1 MKRLIALLLTLM
13 VVGCA
18 VPVEQ
23 KEAQVEQDVPAL
35 DENLK
40 YVQDHAKL
48 FSDSERVKLNHV
60 LTVFEEST
68 SVEIFVVTTN
78 VPEVSDMA
86 QFTQRIFNQW
96 KPGKKELNNGIIIH
110 LNVGKYKDIQIN
122 TGYGIE
128 ADLPDIT
135 CGHIIDF
142 KMVDLIR
149 AGKYQ
154 EALVAGA
161 DSVCAA
167 LGTKAWTQRMAHRDE
182 VKKQQQI
189 EAAEAFHVLVI
200 VVLVFAFVGGIAAA
214 ILIPISRKR
223 RKELLRS
230 QTIELLAQ
238 LAGFIEDT
246 PRKITGAESA
256 LGLLRERYP
265 ESAWREFF
273 GLGGKVRAYCINF
286 KTLRERAEILLQSG
300 VWKDIKKA
308 AAIAEDARIS
318 ALAAV
323 DLVNGPS
330 QRLCNLDKAEETVPE
345 LCTKTAKAI
354 ETAKD
359 VVCKTGVSPAAR
371 QYLDEAIRKLTQA
384 KKLQT
389 GLIDWLLVSS
399 LVNEATDLM
408 GKALQQADEDL
419 NPHRSRFSSS
429 SSGGYTSRHSNDH
442 GSSNTGFH
450 AGGGRSGGGGAGR
463 RI

>member
-13 VVGCA
+13 IVGCA

-23 KEAQVEQDVPAL
+23 KDAQVEQNVPAL

-48 FSDSERVKLNHV
+48 FSDSERVKLNHT

-78 VPEVSDMA
+78 VPEVSDMVH
-86 QFTQRIFNQW
+86 FTQRIFDKL

-122 TGYGIE
+122 TGYGME

-167 LGTKAWTQRMAHRDE
+167 LGTKAWTQRMAYREE
-182 VKKQQQI
+182 VKKQQQKKT
-189 EAAEAFHVLVI
+189 AEAFHALLI
-200 VVLVFAFVGGIAAA
+200 VVLVFVFVGGLAAA

-223 RKELLRS
+223 RKELLRTET
-230 QTIELLAQ
+230 QEALDQIATLIENV
-238 LAGFIEDT
+238 
-246 PRKITGAESA
+246 PRSIQGAESA

-265 ESAWREFF
+265 ASAWEEFCS
-273 GLGGKVRAYCINF
+273 LGGKVRAYLTNF
-286 KTLRERAEILLQSG
+286 TTLQERSTRLLRSN
-300 VWKDIKKA
+300 KRTDIEKA
-308 AAIAEDARIS
+308 AAIAEDARTS

-323 DLVNGPS
+323 DLVNGPGH
-330 QRLCNLDKAEETVPE
+330 RLRNLGAAAMTVPD

-359 VVCKTGVSPAAR
+359 VVCKTGVSPTAR
-371 QYLDEAIRKLTQA
+371 QYLDEACRKLTQA
-384 KKLQT
+384 EKLQT
-389 GLIDWLLVSS
+389 GLIDWLLVGL
-399 LVNEATDLM
+399 LVNEATSLI
-408 GKALQQADEDL
+408 GQALQQADEDL
-419 NPHRSRFSSS
+419 NPHRSSFSRS
-429 SSGGYTSRHSNDH
+429 SSGDYTSRHSGNH
-442 GSSNTGFH
+442 GSSNSGFH
-450 AGGGRSGGGGAGR
+450 TGGGRSGGGGAGR